1 MLGSFRG
8 MNHDEKVYGPDVHE
22 FNPARFLEGSGKPLP
37 SVSDTKDEG
46 HVTYGFGRRI
56 CVGRHVANNNLFIQ
70 FASMAWAC
78 NIQAK
83 KDAQGKP
90 IMPDADKCTSD
101 LTM

>member
-1 MLGSFRG
+1 

-22 FNPARFLEGSGKPLP
+22 FNPARFLEASGMPLP

-56 CVGRHVANNNLFIQ
+56 CVGRHIANNNLFIQ

-83 KDAQGKP
+83 KDAQGSP